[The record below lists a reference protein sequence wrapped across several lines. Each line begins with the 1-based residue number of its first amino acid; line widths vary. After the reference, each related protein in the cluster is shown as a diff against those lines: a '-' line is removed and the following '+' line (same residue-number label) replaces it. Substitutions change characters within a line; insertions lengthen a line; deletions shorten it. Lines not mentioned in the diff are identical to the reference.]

1 MMLARPAAALG
12 AAFALALAAGAVS
25 APAAKAGEVLSF
37 TTSATPTAPQ
47 SPVFEAWA
55 KMIEEK
61 TNGDLEVEFYYQQ
74 SLSKLA
80 DNLKAVSSGL
90 ADIGILVP
98 AYTRTV
104 FPLTYLSST
113 SFGAGDPYVI
123 TQAWLATR
131 DAFPEIAAEDE
142 ANNLKFLTNHSI
154 GSTVLVGDQFYP
166 TPQAMNGKTMR
177 LSSHWT
183 YAAKA
188 LDLDVNPARIRSP
201 ETYTSLEKGTITGSV
216 TYLGQLYPYK
226 LNEVADHLTI
236 LDLGQHMNM
245 YYMNLDRWNDLTDE
259 QREIIAGSLPQLTLD
274 LARAEITFD
283 EESLAKVQVDET
295 YPMKVLKVE
304 GADKDAWRA
313 GLKPSY
319 DNNVAKATEVN
330 PDAPR
335 IAEFYIG
342 KVDALEEKMKAESYP
357 W

>member
-1 MMLARPAAALG
+1 MMLARPAAAFG
-12 AAFALALAAGAVS
+12 AALALALTA
-25 APAAKAGEVLSF
+25 APAAQAAEVLSF

-55 KMIEEK
+55 KMLEEK
-61 TNGDLEVEFYYQQ
+61 TGGELTVEFYYQQ

-113 SFGAGDPYVI
+113 SFGTGNPYVI
-123 TQAWLATR
+123 SQAWFATR
-131 DAFPEIAAEDE
+131 DRFPEIAAEDE
-142 ANNLKFLTNHSI
+142 ANNLRFLTNHSI

-183 YAAKA
+183 YAAKV
-188 LDLDVNPARIRSP
+188 LNLDVNPANIRSP

-245 YYMNLDRWNDLTDE
+245 YYMNLDRWNDLE
-259 QREIIAGSLPQLTLD
+259 PEHREIIEASLPQLTLD
-274 LARAEITFD
+274 LARAEIVFD
-283 EESLAKVQVDET
+283 DDSLAKVQVDET

-304 GADKDAWRA
+304 GADRDAWRD

-319 DNNVAKATEVN
+319 DNNIAKASEVN
-330 PDAPR
+330 PDAPK
-335 IAEFYIG
+335 IAEFYLS
-342 KVDALEEKMKAESYP
+342 KVDELEAKLKAEGYP